1 MSDESI
7 AASLAE
13 MGITDTAAPSAPPP
27 EPVTES
33 AVEDRNPDG
42 TFKARESNEDDAL
55 DDTATEAAADDG
67 ESESSEDQEKPPEP
81 APKPRNVSDR
91 IGQLTAQRNEAR
103 AQVELLESRLRA
115 YQPAEIDPN
124 LEFEDP
130 GKFTRETV
138 KSALNEQRAQDDY
151 QQVQAARQQHLKSSA
166 EMFYE
171 RVETMRDELPDFDQV
186 FNDRLPIT
194 DVAIEFLAESEVGPR
209 IAHHLGKNPPLA
221 QRIANLNP
229 VQQAIELTR
238 LEAKLSAAPAKRTTQ
253 APKPASTI
261 RAAASSGTFDPRTAS
276 IDDIARQIYGKG

>member
-13 MGITDTAAPSAPPP
+13 MGITGTDAPSAPPP

-42 TFKARESNEDDAL
+42 TFKARESNDAL
-55 DDTATEAAADDG
+55 DDTATEAAADAG
-67 ESESSEDQEKPPEP
+67 ESETSDEQEKSPEP

-103 AQVELLESRLRA
+103 AQVEILESRLRS
-115 YQPAEIDPN
+115 YQPQEIDPN

-138 KSALNEQRAQDDY
+138 KAALNEQKAQDDF
-151 QQVQAARQQHLKSSA
+151 QQVQIAYERHLKSSSQ
-166 EMFYE
+166 MFYE
-171 RVETMRDELPDFDQV
+171 RVDEMRDELPDFDQV

-194 DVAIEFLAESEVGPR
+194 DVAIELLTESEVGPR
-209 IAHHLGKNPPLA
+209 IAYHLGKNPSVA
-221 QRIANLNP
+221 QRIADLNP

-238 LEAKLSAAPAKRTTQ
+238 LEAKLSAAPAKRTTK
-253 APKPASTI
+253 APAPASTI

-276 IDDIARQIYGKG
+276 IDDIAKQIYGKG